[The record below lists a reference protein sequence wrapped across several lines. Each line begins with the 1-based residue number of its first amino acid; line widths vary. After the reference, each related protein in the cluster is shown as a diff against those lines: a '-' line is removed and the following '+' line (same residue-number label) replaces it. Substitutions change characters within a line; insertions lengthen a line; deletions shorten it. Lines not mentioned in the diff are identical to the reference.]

1 MNVKLLFRANMTLW
15 KSFEIPVVNFSFTT
29 ADSAPTVIGKE
40 KFWRYVYTRIY
51 CFGIDRLLYYFFST
65 LLASQMAEFALFFFI

>member
-29 ADSAPTVIGKE
+29 ADSAPTVGKE
-40 KFWRYVYTRIY
+40 KFWRYYSYTVLV
-51 CFGIDRLLYYFFST
+51 FIDFFIISSI
-65 LLASQMAEFALFFFI
+65 LSWPSQMAEFALFFFI